1 MTTTPMNQPFQPFQV
16 KSSLLADTGQPAGG
30 IGGPRPPRPPSGTG
44 GNGDSGSWQMPGGT
58 MGGVIQCLAA
68 VVFIALYSLA
78 QRYAQV
84 IPVTVAVLVVCTLL
98 RMNGRERMFAAV
110 PVGVAG
116 ILLALH
122 MAALFA
128 RHAAGLASG
137 FLPGNIKPQDYGV
150 NWLPLFF
157 SVCLFYMP
165 KRVSVTAR
173 IVMACSVV
181 LLVAG
186 LLPGDGYVYIFAM
199 AQMMLF
205 VVIGVG
211 LIIDFV
217 PKQGHAANGQ
227 AWQGAR
233 L

>member
-1 MTTTPMNQPFQPFQV
+1 M
-16 KSSLLADTGQPAGG
+16 
-30 IGGPRPPRPPSGTG
+30 
-44 GNGDSGSWQMPGGT
+44 
-58 MGGVIQCLAA
+58 
-68 VVFIALYSLA
+68 VFIALYSLA

-84 IPVTVAVLVVCTLL
+84 IPVTVGVLVVCTLL

-110 PVGVAG
+110 PVGIAG

-128 RHAAGLASG
+128 RQAAGMASG
-137 FLPGNIKPQDYGV
+137 FFPGNIKPQDYGV

-173 IVMACSVV
+173 IVLACSVV

-186 LLPGDGYVYIFAM
+186 LLPGDGYLYIFAL

-211 LIIDFV
+211 LIIDFA
-217 PKQGHAANGQ
+217 PKQGHAAGSNVFH
-227 AWQGAR
+227 GAR